1 VRAASCWRGNHDD
14 AVFGDARR
22 FNPVAREAITF
33 TRARLRPGLL
43 ASRKTV
49 ERWERSPRRREPR
62 RTAISC
68 SSTDLRAIPV
78 NEYVYREDVFFNA
91 DTKLKEIFDG
101 LQRVTFCGH
110 THVPCVIGSDMTTF
124 TPKDGDAA
132 FTFAPGM
139 KYIVNVGSVG
149 QPRDRDPRS
158 AWTEVDGDTVKFH
171 RVPYDIAAVQRKIR
185 AIPEL
190 FEVLARRLEDG
201 M

>member
-49 ERWERSPRRREPR
+49 ERWEWLASLKGAAPYGDFLFVHGSPR
-62 RTAISC
+62 
-68 SSTDLRAIPV
+68 DPV